1 LIAQFDPKTV
11 PSNTVL
17 QGLERGTH
25 TDGWAE
31 LWNEMTEVRRL
42 IPGAAW

>member
-1 LIAQFDPKTV
+1 
-11 PSNTVL
+11 VL

-25 TDGWAE
+25 ADGWAE